1 MEELKSCLF
10 CGKPVDRDYAYCPW
24 CGYEFGPGDDVPVA
38 RRESS
43 PSAAAPATES
53 LPAADAAPAIDVAPE
68 AAAARAEAC
77 VPSQSV
83 LLRLTTLEELLSDM
97 ERELDLI
104 LRTSS
109 ADP

>member
-38 RRESS
+38 RRES
-43 PSAAAPATES
+43 PP
-53 LPAADAAPAIDVAPE
+53 
-68 AAAARAEAC
+68 AAAARADDPLPEPQPA
-77 VPSQSV
+77 PAETGPAGQSV

>member
-43 PSAAAPATES
+43 PAAAAPAAE
-53 LPAADAAPAIDVAPE
+53 AAPEPVA
-68 AAAARAEAC
+68 ALAEPC
-77 VPSQSV
+77 GPSQSV

>member
-1 MEELKSCLF
+1 MEDLKSCIF
-10 CGKPVDRDYAYCPW
+10 CGKPVDRDYSYCPW
-24 CGYEFGPGDDVPVA
+24 CGYEFGPGDDVPVV
-38 RRESS
+38 RRE
-43 PSAAAPATES
+43 PVSAAVVPADDPAGESAPV
-53 LPAADAAPAIDVAPE
+53 PAENPGAG
-68 AAAARAEAC
+68 
-77 VPSQSV
+77 QNV

>member
-38 RRESS
+38 RHESS
-43 PSAAAPATES
+43 PSAAVPAAEAA
-53 LPAADAAPAIDVAPE
+53 LAADAVPDPVAAPE
-68 AAAARAEAC
+68 TAAAHAEPC
-77 VPSQSV
+77 GPSQSV

>member
-1 MEELKSCLF
+1 MEELKSCIF
-10 CGKPVDRDYAYCPW
+10 CGKPVDRDYSYCPW
-24 CGYEFGPGDDVPVA
+24 CGYEFGPGDDVPVV
-38 RRESS
+38 RRE
-43 PSAAAPATES
+43 P
-53 LPAADAAPAIDVAPE
+53 
-68 AAAARAEAC
+68 AAAAGVPADDPEGESAPGPAET
-77 VPSQSV
+77 PGPGQNV

>member
-1 MEELKSCLF
+1 MEELKSCIF

-24 CGYEFGPGDDVPVA
+24 CGYEFGPGDDVPIA
-38 RRESS
+38 RRE
-43 PSAAAPATES
+43 P
-53 LPAADAAPAIDVAPE
+53 
-68 AAAARAEAC
+68 AAARAGLAADPVPDAPPAAAEA
-77 VPSQSV
+77 PAANQSV

>member
-10 CGKPVDRDYAYCPW
+10 CGKPVDRDYSYCPW

-38 RRESS
+38 RRE
-43 PSAAAPATES
+43 PVPAAAAPADD
-53 LPAADAAPAIDVAPE
+53 PAPVPAETPG
-68 AAAARAEAC
+68 
-77 VPSQSV
+77 PGQNV
-83 LLRLTTLEELLSDM
+83 LLRLTNLEELLSDM

>member
-10 CGKPVDRDYAYCPW
+10 CGKPVDRDYSYCPW

-38 RRESS
+38 RRE
-43 PSAAAPATES
+43 PGPPVPEPQPAPA
-53 LPAADAAPAIDVAPE
+53 E
-68 AAAARAEAC
+68 ASG
-77 VPSQSV
+77 PGQSV

-109 ADP
+109 ADT

>member
-10 CGKPVDRDYAYCPW
+10 CDKPVDRDYAYCPW
-24 CGYEFGPGDDVPVA
+24 CGYEFGPGDDVPIA
-38 RRESS
+38 RREI
-43 PSAAAPATES
+43 PPAAAAPADD
-53 LPAADAAPAIDVAPE
+53 PAREPPPAPQPAPIE
-68 AAAARAEAC
+68 GSTAG
-77 VPSQSV
+77 QSV

-104 LRTSS
+104 LKTSS

>member
-1 MEELKSCLF
+1 MEDLKSCLF
-10 CGKPVDRDYAYCPW
+10 CGKPVDRDYSYCPW
-24 CGYEFGPGDDVPVA
+24 CGYEFGPGDDVPVV
-38 RRESS
+38 RRE
-43 PSAAAPATES
+43 PAPPAAAPADE
-53 LPAADAAPAIDVAPE
+53 PAGDPQPAPAE
-68 AAAARAEAC
+68 AAG
-77 VPSQSV
+77 PGQNV

>member
-24 CGYEFGPGDDVPVA
+24 CGYEFGPGDDVPIP
-38 RRESS
+38 RREST
-43 PSAAAPATES
+43 PAAAAPADD
-53 LPAADAAPAIDVAPE
+53 PAREPHPAPQEGSAA
-68 AAAARAEAC
+68 
-77 VPSQSV
+77 VPSV

-104 LRTSS
+104 LKTSS

>member
-1 MEELKSCLF
+1 MEELKACLF

-24 CGYEFGPGDDVPVA
+24 CGYEFGPGDDVLPA
-38 RRESS
+38 RRDSPAATSS
-43 PSAAAPATES
+43 PDPAPAR
-53 LPAADAAPAIDVAPE
+53 AADASPAAV
-68 AAAARAEAC
+68 AAAAG
-77 VPSQSV
+77 QSV
-83 LLRLTTLEELLSDM
+83 LLRLTSLEELLSDM

>member
-1 MEELKSCLF
+1 MEELKSCIF

-24 CGYEFGPGDDVPVA
+24 CGYEFGPGDDLPLVPREPPAA
-38 RRESS
+38 RTGLAAEAA
-43 PSAAAPATES
+43 PEPQPAAA
-53 LPAADAAPAIDVAPE
+53 E
-68 AAAARAEAC
+68 AAAA
-77 VPSQSV
+77 PQSV

>member
-24 CGYEFGPGDDVPVA
+24 CGYEFGPGDDVPVEPA
-38 RRESS
+38 PAE
-43 PSAAAPATES
+43 SAAAG
-53 LPAADAAPAIDVAPE
+53 
-68 AAAARAEAC
+68 
-77 VPSQSV
+77 QSV
-83 LLRLTTLEELLSDM
+83 LLRLTSLEELLSDM

-104 LRTSS
+104 LKTSS